1 MGVQYAIIRFI
12 RYCYLSMFA
21 PIFFHVEGEV
31 SIPKKVT
38 ILMKAQWCFVPL
50 SQACITPLLPA
61 PLSLSGPTIW
71 YQHSLTK
78 KIRVFLN

>member
-1 MGVQYAIIRFI
+1 MVQYVIIKFVL
-12 RYCYLSMFA
+12 YYYLSIFA
-21 PIFFHVEGEV
+21 PIFFQVEGEV

-38 ILMKAQWCFVPL
+38 ILLKAKRRFIPL
-50 SQACITPLLPA
+50 SQSCITPLLPA

-78 KIRVFLN
+78 KIRVCLN

>member
-1 MGVQYAIIRFI
+1 VVQYVIIKFVL
-12 RYCYLSMFA
+12 YYYLSIFA

-38 ILMKAQWCFVPL
+38 ILIKAKEASPPL
-50 SQACITPLLPA
+50 SQACITHLLPA

-78 KIRVFLN
+78 KIRVCLN